1 MAVKSFNAMSVLR
14 SFLLCAL
21 TVAIAGA
28 SSPAIA
34 GPARPRLKHAPIKV
48 YRDENGDPLRTIDD
62 ALVNQIWSGYA
73 LPEFETGNLY
83 TSAQATWTVPAV
95 SYEGVEA
102 LSASWVGIGGF
113 CENSGCDPVDQTLI
127 QLGTAQA
134 ALTAKKTEYWAWY
147 EMLPKASI
155 PTKLKVKP
163 GDVITASLSCAGAC
177 TGKQKWTLSM
187 TNETTG
193 KSWHK
198 HVTYKSPKLSAEWIE
213 EAPSSRGGV
222 FPLADFGTATFTQSM
237 ANAVSADLSTGDSLI
252 MEDPNGQSSN
262 VSAPNLT
269 EDGFNACFSPDSTL
283 AACDSP

>member
-1 MAVKSFNAMSVLR
+1 MR
-14 SFLLCAL
+14 SFLICAL

-34 GPARPRLKHAPIKV
+34 GQSRLGVKHAPIKV
-48 YRDENGDPLRTIDD
+48 YRDENGDPLRTIDG

-113 CENSGCDPVDQTLI
+113 CEDSECDVVDETLI
-127 QLGTAQA
+127 QLGTAHA
-134 ALTAKKTEYWAWY
+134 ALTATKTEYWAWY

-155 PTKLKVKP
+155 RTNLKVKP
-163 GDVITASLSCAGAC
+163 GNVITASLSCAGTC

-187 TNETTG
+187 TNETTH

-198 HVTYKSPKLSAEWIE
+198 HVTCKSPNLSAEWIE
-213 EAPSSRGGV
+213 EAPSSRSGIL
-222 FPLADFGTATFTQSM
+222 PLADFGTETFTQSM
-237 ANAVSADLSTGDSLI
+237 ANAASANLSTGDSLI
-252 MEDPNGQSSN
+252 MEDPSGQSSN

-283 AACDSP
+283 ATCDSP

>member
-34 GPARPRLKHAPIKV
+34 GPARPRLKHTPIKV

-113 CENSGCDPVDQTLI
+113 CENSGCDPVNQTLI

-147 EMLPKASI
+147 EMLPKYSI

-163 GDVITASLSCAGAC
+163 GDVITASLICAGAC

-198 HVTYKSPKLSAEWIE
+198 HVSLQVPETFGGMDR
-213 EAPSSRGGV
+213 RGPEQPWRR
-222 FPLADFGTATFTQSM
+222 FPAGGFWHG
-237 ANAVSADLSTGDSLI
+237 DLHPIHGKCGQRRSLYRR
-252 MEDPNGQSSN
+252 
-262 VSAPNLT
+262 
-269 EDGFNACFSPDSTL
+269 
-283 AACDSP
+283 

>member
-1 MAVKSFNAMSVLR
+1 MR
-14 SFLLCAL
+14 SFLICAL

-34 GPARPRLKHAPIKV
+34 GQSRLGVKHAPIKV
-48 YRDENGDPLRTIDD
+48 YRDENGDPLRTIDG

-113 CENSGCDPVDQTLI
+113 CEDSECDVVDETLI
-127 QLGTAQA
+127 QLGTAHA
-134 ALTAKKTEYWAWY
+134 ALTATKTEYWAWY

-155 PTKLKVKP
+155 RTNLKVKP
-163 GDVITASLSCAGAC
+163 GNVITASLSCAGTC

-187 TNETTG
+187 TNETTH

-198 HVTYKSPKLSAEWIE
+198 HVTYKSPNLSAEWIE
-213 EAPSSRGGV
+213 EAPSSRSGIL
-222 FPLADFGTATFTQSM
+222 PLADFGTETFTQSM
-237 ANAVSADLSTGDSLI
+237 ANAASANLSTGDSLI
-252 MEDPNGQSSN
+252 MEDPSGQSSN

-283 AACDSP
+283 ATCDSP